1 MLFWRR
7 SSSEFIKVFSP
18 DCYYMYIP
26 VEGMA
31 LDSSLL
37 DSSYPR
43 MLCIQLGWNRSSGS
57 QEEDFQMSSTI
68 FFFYFLAKSYMYSWK
83 KACHFIGTNLCCVQQ
98 SECPRTFAD
107 WTIALTSFSIVQSA
121 NVRGRSLSWTQH
133 WIPLRQ
139 ECFVCQVVL
148 EKKMKTY
155 NDDDDDDIWQKAHTR
170 RKWLNSITMQRTS
183 SKYTYTSL
191 KLGWQL
197 SDFQSFH
204 LSSDLFPVRF
214 VSLNPISKANF
225 VAEEGKEIFVTN
237 WQKTIYN
244 IRIWIIVC
252 C

>member
-1 MLFWRR
+1 M
-7 SSSEFIKVFSP
+7 I
-18 DCYYMYIP
+18 
-26 VEGMA
+26 
-31 LDSSLL
+31 
-37 DSSYPR
+37 
-43 MLCIQLGWNRSSGS
+43 CIQLGWNGSS
-57 QEEDFQMSSTI
+57 DLKKKIFKCLH
-68 FFFYFLAKSYMYSWK
+68 FFFTFWLRV
-83 KACHFIGTNLCCVQQ
+83 I
-98 SECPRTFAD
+98 CPLGKRHVTLLEQ
-107 WTIALTSFSIVQSA
+107 T
-121 NVRGRSLSWTQH
+121 

-225 VAEEGKEIFVTN
+225 VAEEGNAIFVTN

-244 IRIWIIVC
+244 MRTWIIIC